1 MEKSDFKVVYNLT
14 KNFNHDEF
22 KNILKNVEN
31 SELREIVSKYGKNE
45 VEDVINKIKNFN
57 FRTEDNLLIETSELE
72 DNNIDTDMLSQTS
85 ELNTELLSET
95 SDNNV
100 NEINTELISETS
112 DDMVGGSETESDI
125 MMENNDMLS
134 ETSHTVEL
142 KEDFDDVL
150 DIDSIDDMVGN
161 FMTNTKIE
169 SKSVGDDDFNITNF
183 I

>member
-14 KNFNHDEF
+14 KNFNQDEF

-31 SELREIVSKYGKNE
+31 SELKDIVSKYGKNE
-45 VEDVINKIKNFN
+45 VENVINKIKNFN
-57 FRTEDNLLIETSELE
+57 FGTEDNSLIETSELE

-95 SDNNV
+95 SDNNI
-100 NEINTELISETS
+100 NEINTELLSETS
-112 DDMVGGSETESDI
+112 IDMVGGSDTESDI
-125 MMENNDMLS
+125 NMLS

-142 KEDFDDVL
+142 KEEFDDVL
-150 DIDSIDDMVGN
+150 DIDSIDDMVDN
-161 FMTNTKIE
+161 FMANTNIE
-169 SKSVGDDDFNITNF
+169 SKSVSDVEFNITNF

>member
-31 SELREIVSKYGKNE
+31 SELKEIVSKYGKNE
-45 VEDVINKIKNFN
+45 VEDVVNKIKNFN
-57 FRTEDNLLIETSELE
+57 FGTEDNLLIETSELE

-85 ELNTELLSET
+85 EFNTELLSET

-112 DDMVGGSETESDI
+112 DDMVGGSETESD
-125 MMENNDMLS
+125 MLS

-150 DIDSIDDMVGN
+150 DIDSIDDMVDN

-169 SKSVGDDDFNITNF
+169 SKSVGDVEFNITNF